1 MKIGTLRLTDPD
13 LAANQFGDMLSGH
26 LLDRTWLGIGKAP
39 TKAEIQRVVA
49 GAVALFLAAYAREVV

>member
-1 MKIGTLRLTDPD
+1 MKIGTLRRTDPD